1 MNFALKPYKELVALT
16 QAAIDEMLVP
26 VRANLAR
33 ARANQKVAET
43 DEKILTLQTRI
54 NKLAVEKDIDFDKI
68 CDELDELSMLEH
80 RKEQL
85 AEILKQLFPEAQ

>member
-85 AEILKQLFPEAQ
+85 AEILKQLFPET